1 MEPVEDTD
9 GKSHV
14 TQNSPDIW
22 TIELYLD
29 SLVVIAPDQEGLHD
43 VDSQVS
49 DDQESD
55 HIPTFHLSLSR
66 GSVGTS
72 PESVNNHGSL
82 YEDLH
87 QHQEVSEK

>member
-29 SLVVIAPDQEGLHD
+29 SLVVIAPDQKGLHD
-43 VDSQVS
+43 VDSKVGH
-49 DDQESD
+49 DQESD
-55 HIPTFHLSLSR
+55 GVPSSHSFLR
-66 GSVGTS
+66 GSRV
-72 PESVNNHGSL
+72 
-82 YEDLH
+82 
-87 QHQEVSEK
+87 

>member
-9 GKSHV
+9 GKSHM
-14 TQNSPDIW
+14 TEYSPDVG
-22 TIELYLD
+22 TIELYFD
-29 SLVVIAPDQEGLHD
+29 SLVIIAPDQKGLHD

-55 HIPTFHLSLSR
+55 HIATFHLSLSR
-66 GSVGTS
+66 DGVGTS
-72 PESVNNHGSL
+72 PESVDNHGSL

-87 QHQEVSEK
+87 